1 MLSINFNS
9 RFSINLF
16 SLVIGYL
23 IICSGAWT
31 MKPAFAADQG
41 NIVNIQFENDLF
53 GGGTDRYFTNG
64 IRIQAVTEPI
74 PWITDIADKFPWFSK
89 EKALKDSE
97 DILQARTSI
106 SVGQNIFTPDDISE
120 TALIEN
126 DVPYAGW
133 LYLGLGVM
141 ANQGLNRFD
150 QLELNIGV
158 VGPSS
163 MAEEVQTEW
172 HNFFGITKPKGWKN
186 QLNDELGVV
195 LFYEQARRF
204 ETKDLILGL
213 KWDVIPHIGGSI
225 GNVFTFAKLGVTFR
239 FGPDLASDF
248 GPPRIRPSLPG
259 SGFYSPKK
267 GFNWYVFTGAETRL
281 MLQNIFLDG
290 NTFKESHSVDKKPVV
305 GDLQAGVVIQ
315 YDRLRV
321 SYTQIFRSKEFDDQ
335 DQSHNYGSLGISY
348 QF

>member
-1 MLSINFNS
+1 MLPTSLNSRLSILLCS
-9 RFSINLF
+9 
-16 SLVIGYL
+16 VWIGYL
-23 IICSGAWT
+23 LICPWSLT
-31 MKPAFAADQG
+31 MKPAFAAEPG
-41 NIVNIQFENDLF
+41 NIISIQFENDLF

-74 PWITDIADKFPWFSK
+74 PWMTNLADKFPWFSIK
-89 EKALKDSE
+89 KALDDPN

-106 SVGQNIFTPDDISE
+106 SLGQNIFTPDDISE
-120 TALIEN
+120 TELIED

-133 LYLGLGVM
+133 LYLGLGIM
-141 ANQGLNRFD
+141 ANQGFNRFD

-172 HNFFGITKPKGWKN
+172 HDLFGIDKPMGWEN

-225 GNVFTFAKLGVTFR
+225 GNVFTFAKAGATFR
-239 FGPDLASDF
+239 FGPDLARDF

-259 SGFYSPKK
+259 SGFYSPEK
-267 GFNWYVFTGAETRL
+267 GFNWYVFTGVETRL
-281 MLQNIFLDG
+281 VLQNIFLDG
-290 NTFKESHSVDKKPVV
+290 NTFKDSHSVDKKPLV

-315 YDRLRV
+315 YNRLRV

-335 DQSHNYGSLGISY
+335 DQPHNYGSLGISY